1 MKFESNCC
9 YMPRVL
15 SRTFVW
21 REVDSKKKI
30 GAMQRREKFLLDL
43 GGVRGHAQQENFEK
57 IVFRIG

>member
-21 REVDSKKKI
+21 GEVDSKKKFE
-30 GAMQRREKFLLDL
+30 ATQRREKFLLDL
-43 GGVRGHAQQENFEK
+43 VGGSGGMLSRK
-57 IVFRIG
+57 ILKR